1 MCSLL
6 FNVGKHINITNLLRR
21 LVIFQ
26 EKDGIGGE
34 GGGGGGGG
42 GGYSAVWPVCFF
54 KNTFTIIFSSLISSP
69 PLMHLI

>member
-26 EKDGIGGE
+26 EKGGIGGE
-34 GGGGGGGG
+34 VGAGGGVFC
-42 GGYSAVWPVCFF
+42 SVANVFF
-54 KNTFTIIFSSLISSP
+54 
-69 PLMHLI
+69 

>member
-26 EKDGIGGE
+26 EKGGI
-34 GGGGGGGG
+34 GGGGGGC
-42 GGYSAVWPVCFF
+42 SAVWPVCFF
-54 KNTFTIIFSSLISSP
+54 
-69 PLMHLI
+69 

>member
-26 EKDGIGGE
+26 EKGGI

-42 GGYSAVWPVCFF
+42 GCYAVWPVFF
-54 KNTFTIIFSSLISSP
+54 F
-69 PLMHLI
+69 